1 MREEQRTLER
11 RRQRAGTLFGKEIR
25 QADVAR
31 KLKVTRTA
39 AHYWY
44 TAWKKNGTAGLAST
58 GRPGSKPWLT
68 EAKKHQVE
76 RALLKGPQAF
86 GYATDLWTI
95 ERVTRTIKQVAK
107 VSYAPRSAWHVLGTL
122 GWSCQK
128 PEQRSRERNEKA
140 IAYWKRVTWPAI
152 QKRG

>member
-1 MREEQRTLER
+1 M
-11 RRQRAGTLFGKEIR
+11 AGTFFGKGTR

-44 TAWKKNGTAGLAST
+44 TAWKQNGTAGLASK
-58 GRPGSKPWLT
+58 GRPGSKSWLT

-76 RALLKGPQAF
+76 RALLKGPRAF

-95 ERVTRTIKQVAK
+95 ERVTRTIKQVAE
-107 VSYAPRSAWHVLGTL
+107 VSYAPRSAWHVLGIL

-128 PEQRSRERNEKA
+128 PERRSRERNERT